1 MSEIKTQEGLVVTEF
16 KYRFK
21 KDDLGV
27 QRPAVSLMVPTLTLQ
42 MIAEMAMR
50 TGKTKDEKTGVEFDA
65 PTKEALLIKEAVDAI
80 YQEQI
85 RGIVNEKED
94 ISQANFPFDK
104 ATWEY
109 IANMEPKDRR
119 GAGIPKEQWEAFA
132 VDYCKVM
139 PALTGKSEEATSG
152 AAQVLVRKFRD
163 AAGNLPVVQ
172 RLLTYLAMYSEAPG
186 SKAEEF
192 VDIIEF
198 LSKKGADM
206 LAAKDK
212 IVSLDNL

>member
-1 MSEIKTQEGLVVTEF
+1 MSEIKTQEGLTLTEF

-27 QRPAVSLMVPTLTLQ
+27 QRPGVSLMVPTLTLK
-42 MIAEMAMR
+42 MISQIALG
-50 TGKTKDEKTGVEFDA
+50 TTKVKDEKTGVEYDA

-94 ISQANFPFDK
+94 VSQANFPMDK

-132 VDYCKVM
+132 ADYCKVM
-139 PALTGKSEEATSG
+139 PAITGKSDDATSG

-172 RLLTYLAMYSEAPG
+172 KLLTYLAMYAEAPG

-198 LSKKGADM
+198 LSKKGKDM
-206 LAAKDK
+206 LDAKDK
-212 IVSLDNL
+212 VVALDNL